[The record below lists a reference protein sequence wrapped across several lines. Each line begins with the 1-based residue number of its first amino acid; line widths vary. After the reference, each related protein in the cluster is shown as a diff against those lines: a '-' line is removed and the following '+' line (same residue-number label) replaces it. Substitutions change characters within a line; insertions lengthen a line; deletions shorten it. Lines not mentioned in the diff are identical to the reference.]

1 MSVALPNPP
10 GVMRY
15 SFLLTRNFLKQ
26 TKKRQVVMTRA
37 IITTAG
43 KIELRMMTQIGVCGT
58 GDTKR
63 EREREG
69 ERSILF

>member
-1 MSVALPNPP
+1 
-10 GVMRY
+10 
-15 SFLLTRNFLKQ
+15 
-26 TKKRQVVMTRA
+26 MTRA

-63 EREREG
+63 ERERG
-69 ERSILF
+69 RERERERERERGRERE